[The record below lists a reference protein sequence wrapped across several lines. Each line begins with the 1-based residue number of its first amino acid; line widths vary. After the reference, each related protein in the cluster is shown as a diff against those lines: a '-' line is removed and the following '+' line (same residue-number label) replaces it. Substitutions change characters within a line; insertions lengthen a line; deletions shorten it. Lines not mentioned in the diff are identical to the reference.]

1 MIFTDIFLYGNIVTK
16 NTVKKVELKSEGFST
31 LAARKIW
38 FDDAVQRLN
47 VDERG
52 EFLGAFDAEDKIL
65 CINQK
70 GELELKGFKLST
82 HFDEDI
88 IVIEKFT
95 SEKPI
100 SAIYFEGKKQC
111 YFVKRFHLD
120 KKSKKLNFISDT
132 RGSILEIIS
141 TDWRPQV
148 ELVFVKE
155 KGKNRKTAVI
165 NLEEFIAVKGINAI
179 GNKLS
184 NKKIKEI
191 NLLEP
196 LPFEP
201 EKEIVEVENTINEK
215 EEDGNTQISLDL

>member
-1 MIFTDIFLYGNIVTK
+1 M
-16 NTVKKVELKSEGFST
+16 
-31 LAARKIW
+31 AARKIW

-120 KKSKKLNFISDT
+120 KKSKKLKIADNYFN
-132 RGSILEIIS
+132 II
-141 TDWRPQV
+141 
-148 ELVFVKE
+148 F
-155 KGKNRKTAVI
+155 NI
-165 NLEEFIAVKGINAI
+165 F
-179 GNKLS
+179 
-184 NKKIKEI
+184 
-191 NLLEP
+191 
-196 LPFEP
+196 
-201 EKEIVEVENTINEK
+201 
-215 EEDGNTQISLDL
+215 